1 MRTASGVLTLV
12 AGAMLF
18 LVGCGDSTG
27 PDKDNRLDLTAEDN
41 GTTVRMSVGEFLR
54 ISLPAN
60 PSSGNFW
67 ETDYVDVDVL
77 QFVDTAFQTDPACE
91 PGAVGCAG
99 TTTLKYVATG
109 KGQTLLSLAYRHVSG
124 SAAADPYEV
133 LVRVTS

>member
-1 MRTASGVLTLV
+1 MRTALGFFTLV
-12 AGAMLF
+12 ACATL
-18 LVGCGDSTG
+18 LLIGCGDSTG

-67 ETDYVDVDVL
+67 ETDYVDVEVL

-91 PGAVGCAG
+91 PGAVGCGG
-99 TTTLKYVATG
+99 TTTMTYVATG
-109 KGQTLLSLAYRHVSG
+109 KGQTLLSLTYRHVSG
-124 SAAADPYEV
+124 SAATDNYEV